1 MPTKTETADE
11 LKLSSEEKYLHF
23 KISNYLGSFSQL
35 LLKLLTKTSLLMLTI
50 IAD

>member
-11 LKLSSEEKYLHF
+11 LNLSSEEKYLHF

-35 LLKLLTKTSLLMLTI
+35 FAFIKITNNLFLFSF
-50 IAD
+50 